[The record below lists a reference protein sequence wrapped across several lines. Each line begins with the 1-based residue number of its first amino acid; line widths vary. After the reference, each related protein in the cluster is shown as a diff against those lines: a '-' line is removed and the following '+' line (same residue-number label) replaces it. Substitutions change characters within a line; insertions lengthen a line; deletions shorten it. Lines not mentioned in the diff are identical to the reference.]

1 MIEQGTVDVQKIL
14 DDISDIEKTQIEILE
29 DALKVYFEQNKILK
43 SKLSEFQQMRS
54 NADGLKAEI
63 ERLKAENERLKSD
76 LSQKKGEL
84 SAKESAFNDLSRNS
98 ADLEL
103 IRAKFA
109 EIDIQPLYE
118 KLSDRIKESLANVFV
133 RSDSVSLLS
142 AGIQKSNLLALYD
155 ALFNR
160 IKQDSFEN
168 YDEMLQIV
176 RRLFEIYNLGQKEPY
191 ILIEPEPRTPFNDD
205 EHLIKGSDLG
215 GAISK
220 VWLFGYK
227 TARGTVQKKA
237 FVEVL

>member
-1 MIEQGTVDVQKIL
+1 MIAQEIFDN
-14 DDISDIEKTQIEILE
+14 ISDIEKSQIEKLE

-43 SKLSEFQQMRS
+43 SKLSDFQNLR
-54 NADGLKAEI
+54 NEVDG
-63 ERLKAENERLKSD
+63 LKAENERLKSE
-76 LSQKKGEL
+76 LVHTKNEL
-84 SAKESAFNDLSRNS
+84 SAKAMEFNHLSRNS

-103 IRAKFA
+103 IRNKFA
-109 EIDIQPLYE
+109 EIDILPLYE
-118 KLSDRIKESLANVFV
+118 KLSDRIKESLSNVFV
-133 RSDSVSLLS
+133 SGDSVSLLS

-160 IKQDSFEN
+160 IKQDSLEN

-191 ILIEPEPRTPFNDD
+191 ILIEPESRTPFNED

-215 GAISK
+215 GTISK

-227 TARGTVQKKA
+227 TVKGTVQKKA
-237 FVEVL
+237 FVEVR

>member
-1 MIEQGTVDVQKIL
+1 MIAQEIFDN
-14 DDISDIEKTQIEILE
+14 ISDIEKSQIEKLE

-43 SKLSEFQQMRS
+43 SKLSEFQQLRS
-54 NADGLKAEI
+54 EI
-63 ERLKAENERLKSD
+63 DDIKAENERLKSD
-76 LSQKKGEL
+76 LTRTKGSL
-84 SAKESAFNDLSRNS
+84 SAKETAFNNLSRNS

-109 EIDIQPLYE
+109 EIDILPLYE
-118 KLSDRIKESLANVFV
+118 KLSDRIKESLSNVFV

-160 IKQDSFEN
+160 IKQDSLEN

-191 ILIEPEPRTPFNDD
+191 ILIEPESRTPFNED

-215 GAISK
+215 GTISK

-227 TARGTVQKKA
+227 TVKGTVQKKA
-237 FVEVL
+237 FVEVR

>member
-1 MIEQGTVDVQKIL
+1 MIMIAQEIFDN
-14 DDISDIEKTQIEILE
+14 ISDIEKSQIEKLE

-43 SKLSEFQQMRS
+43 SKLSDFQNLR
-54 NADGLKAEI
+54 NEVDG
-63 ERLKAENERLKSD
+63 LKAENERLKSE
-76 LSQKKGEL
+76 LAHTKNEL
-84 SAKESAFNDLSRNS
+84 SAKAMEFNHLSRNS

-103 IRAKFA
+103 IRNKFA
-109 EIDIQPLYE
+109 EIDILPLYE
-118 KLSDRIKESLANVFV
+118 KLSDRIKESLSNVFV

-160 IKQDSFEN
+160 IKQDSLEN

-191 ILIEPEPRTPFNDD
+191 ILIEPESRTPFNED

-215 GAISK
+215 GTISK

-227 TARGTVQKKA
+227 TVKGTVQKKA
-237 FVEVL
+237 FVEVR